1 METAMRQTWA
11 FLFRGYHITRRY
23 IGWVVVFNFYAVV
36 TSATVA
42 LIGVAENKPE
52 LTLTLVV
59 GALLWNYLSW
69 LYQEIAMS
77 IAYERWEGT
86 LEYTFMAPVSRA
98 VHLLGV
104 SLFSLVNSIVTS
116 IIVLIGLMLFTNLT
130 LRGANMFGVVVVLGV
145 STLAFVGLGL
155 FAAVFPVM
163 SAERGAEATHIF
175 QGSLLLV
182 SGVYYPVDVLPGWMQ
197 PLSAISPATYT
208 LSACRKL
215 FGVGNS
221 ATTPELLAGAPL
233 SAVSYELLVLAVMGA
248 ILLPLGL
255 MVFIRV
261 EAWAKSLDID
271 IMATARATNAALPHL
286 ERAGEQGG
294 SGAILNIASISGY
307 GASARS
313 PAYGAAKAAVISY
326 TASQAL
332 LLAPK
337 RIRVNAIA
345 PGSIEFPGGLW
356 EQRKAAQPQLY
367 NAVLKSIPWG
377 RLGRPE

>member
-23 IGWVVVFNFYAVV
+23 IGWVVVFNFYALV

-42 LIGVAENKPE
+42 LIGVAANDYQM
-52 LTLTLVV
+52 TLTLVV

-86 LEYTFMAPVSRA
+86 LEYTFMAPVSRS

-104 SLFSLVNSIVTS
+104 SLFSLLNSIVTS
-116 IIVLIGLMLFTNLT
+116 VIVLLGLMAFTNLN
-130 LRGANMFGVVVVLGV
+130 LRGANLLGVMVVLFV

-182 SGVYYPVDVLPGWMQ
+182 SGVYYPIEVLPGWMQ

-221 ATTPELLAGAPL
+221 ASTPELLAGAPL
-233 SAVSYELLVLAVMGA
+233 SAVTHELLILAVMGA

-255 MVFIRV
+255 MTFVRV
-261 EAWAKSLDID
+261 EAWA
-271 IMATARATNAALPHL
+271 
-286 ERAGEQGG
+286 ERTGK
-294 SGAILNIASISGY
+294 L
-307 GASARS
+307 
-313 PAYGAAKAAVISY
+313 
-326 TASQAL
+326 
-332 LLAPK
+332 K
-337 RIRVNAIA
+337 RT
-345 PGSIEFPGGLW
+345 G
-356 EQRKAAQPQLY
+356 
-367 NAVLKSIPWG
+367 
-377 RLGRPE
+377 

>member
-23 IGWVVVFNFYAVV
+23 IGWVVVFNFYALV

-42 LIGVAENKPE
+42 LIGVAANDYQM
-52 LTLTLVV
+52 TLTLVV

-69 LYQEIAMS
+69 LYNEIAMS

-86 LEYTFMAPVSRA
+86 LEYTFMAPVSRS

-116 IIVLIGLMLFTNLT
+116 VIVLLGLMAFTDLN
-130 LRGANMFGVVVVLGV
+130 LRGANLLGVMVVLFV

-182 SGVYYPVDVLPGWMQ
+182 SGVYYPIEVLPGWMQ

-221 ATTPELLAGAPL
+221 ASTPELLAGAPL
-233 SAVSYELLVLAVMGA
+233 SAVTHELLILAVMGA

-255 MVFIRV
+255 MTFVRV
-261 EAWAKSLDID
+261 EAW
-271 IMATARATNAALPHL
+271 
-286 ERAGEQGG
+286 G
-294 SGAILNIASISGY
+294 
-307 GASARS
+307 
-313 PAYGAAKAAVISY
+313 
-326 TASQAL
+326 
-332 LLAPK
+332 K
-337 RIRVNAIA
+337 RT
-345 PGSIEFPGGLW
+345 G
-356 EQRKAAQPQLY
+356 K
-367 NAVLKSIPWG
+367 LKRTG
-377 RLGRPE
+377 

>member
-23 IGWVVVFNFYAVV
+23 IGWVIVFNFYALV

-42 LIGVAENKPE
+42 LIGVAAKDYQM
-52 LTLTLVV
+52 TLTLVV

-69 LYQEIAMS
+69 LYQEISMS

-86 LEYTFMAPVSRA
+86 LEYTFMAPVSRS

-104 SLFSLVNSIVTS
+104 SLFSLLNSIVTS
-116 IIVLIGLMLFTNLT
+116 VIVLLGLMAFTDLN
-130 LRGANMFGVVVVLGV
+130 LRGANLPGVFVVLVV

-182 SGVYYPVDVLPGWMQ
+182 SGVYYPIDVLPGWMQ

-215 FGVGNS
+215 FGVGS
-221 ATTPELLAGAPL
+221 PASTPELLAGAPL
-233 SAVSYELLVLAVMGA
+233 SAVTHELLILALMGA

-255 MVFIRV
+255 MTFVRV
-261 EAWAKSLDID
+261 EAWAKRTGKL
-271 IMATARATNAALPHL
+271 
-286 ERAGEQGG
+286 
-294 SGAILNIASISGY
+294 
-307 GASARS
+307 
-313 PAYGAAKAAVISY
+313 
-326 TASQAL
+326 
-332 LLAPK
+332 K
-337 RIRVNAIA
+337 RT
-345 PGSIEFPGGLW
+345 G
-356 EQRKAAQPQLY
+356 
-367 NAVLKSIPWG
+367 
-377 RLGRPE
+377 

>member
-1 METAMRQTWA
+1 MEATLRQTWA

-23 IGWVVVFNFYAVV
+23 IGWVVVFNFYALV

-42 LIGVAENKPE
+42 LIGVAQGNYQ

-69 LYQEIAMS
+69 LYNEIAMS

-104 SLFSLVNSIVTS
+104 SLFSLLNSILTS
-116 IIVLIGLMLFTNLT
+116 VIVLVGLMLFTNLN
-130 LRGANMFGVVVVLGV
+130 LRGANLFGVFVVLAV

-182 SGVYYPVDVLPGWMQ
+182 SGVYYPIDVLPGWLQ

-221 ATTPELLAGAPL
+221 NSTAEYLAGAPL
-233 SAVSYELLVLAVMGA
+233 SAVSQELVILALMGV

-255 MVFIRV
+255 WVFVRM
-261 EAWAKSLDID
+261 EAWAKKTGKL
-271 IMATARATNAALPHL
+271 
-286 ERAGEQGG
+286 
-294 SGAILNIASISGY
+294 
-307 GASARS
+307 
-313 PAYGAAKAAVISY
+313 
-326 TASQAL
+326 
-332 LLAPK
+332 K
-337 RIRVNAIA
+337 RT
-345 PGSIEFPGGLW
+345 G
-356 EQRKAAQPQLY
+356 
-367 NAVLKSIPWG
+367 
-377 RLGRPE
+377 

>member
-1 METAMRQTWA
+1 MEATMRQTWA

-23 IGWVVVFNFYAVV
+23 IGWVIVFNFYALV

-42 LIGVAENKPE
+42 LIGVAENNYQ

-69 LYQEIAMS
+69 LYQEIALS

-104 SLFSLVNSIVTS
+104 SLYSLLNSIVTS
-116 IIVLIGLMLFTNLT
+116 VIVLVGLMLFTNLN
-130 LRGANMFGVVVVLGV
+130 LRGANLFGVLVVLAV
-145 STLAFVGLGL
+145 STVAFVGLGL
-155 FAAVFPVM
+155 FAAIFPVM

-182 SGVYYPVDVLPGWMQ
+182 SGVYYPIDVLPGWLQ

-221 ATTPELLAGAPL
+221 NSTAEHLAGAPL
-233 SAVSYELLVLAVMGA
+233 AAVSHELLVLALMGA

-255 MVFIRV
+255 WAFVRM
-261 EAWAKSLDID
+261 EAWAKKTGKL
-271 IMATARATNAALPHL
+271 
-286 ERAGEQGG
+286 
-294 SGAILNIASISGY
+294 
-307 GASARS
+307 
-313 PAYGAAKAAVISY
+313 
-326 TASQAL
+326 
-332 LLAPK
+332 K
-337 RIRVNAIA
+337 RT
-345 PGSIEFPGGLW
+345 G
-356 EQRKAAQPQLY
+356 
-367 NAVLKSIPWG
+367 
-377 RLGRPE
+377 

>member
-1 METAMRQTWA
+1 MEATLRQTWA

-23 IGWVVVFNFYAVV
+23 IGWVVVFNFYALV

-42 LIGVAENKPE
+42 LIGVAQGNYQ

-69 LYQEIAMS
+69 LYNEIAMS

-104 SLFSLVNSIVTS
+104 SLFSLLNSILTS
-116 IIVLIGLMLFTNLT
+116 VIVLVGLILFTNLN
-130 LRGANMFGVVVVLGV
+130 LRGANLFGVFVVLAV
-145 STLAFVGLGL
+145 STIAFVGLGL

-182 SGVYYPVDVLPGWMQ
+182 SGVYYPIDVLPRWLQ
-197 PLSAISPATYT
+197 PLSAVSPATYT

-215 FGVGNS
+215 FGVGNPNS
-221 ATTPELLAGAPL
+221 TAEYLAGAPL
-233 SAVSYELLVLAVMGA
+233 SAVSHELLVLALMGA

-255 MVFIRV
+255 FVFVRM
-261 EAWAKSLDID
+261 EAWAKKTGKL
-271 IMATARATNAALPHL
+271 
-286 ERAGEQGG
+286 
-294 SGAILNIASISGY
+294 
-307 GASARS
+307 
-313 PAYGAAKAAVISY
+313 
-326 TASQAL
+326 
-332 LLAPK
+332 K
-337 RIRVNAIA
+337 RT
-345 PGSIEFPGGLW
+345 G
-356 EQRKAAQPQLY
+356 
-367 NAVLKSIPWG
+367 
-377 RLGRPE
+377 